1 MKKVSFLFALV
12 TASISILPNF
22 GYADAATGKASFEQ
36 RCSSC
41 HGASGM
47 GDGPVA
53 AALPPGTIGNLVAG
67 PFKFAKD
74 EAKLRELLQ
83 KGGAALG
90 LNAMMP
96 PVAGASDEEFNALV
110 KYVLSL
116 RK

>member
-1 MKKVSFLFALV
+1 MKRYLPLFVFAFSPILFSSV
-12 TASISILPNF
+12 TAH
-22 GYADAATGKASFEQ
+22 ADAAAGKASYDQ
-36 RCSSC
+36 RCASC
-41 HGASGM
+41 HGITGA

-53 AALPPGTIGNLVAG
+53 AAMPPGTIRNLATG
-67 PFKFAKD
+67 PFKFATD

-90 LNAMMP
+90 LNPLMP
-96 PVAGASDEEFNALV
+96 PVAGASDEEMTALV